1 MIQDLET
8 LSTSGAGNND
18 GIFLTR
24 KDIFDCYDL
33 PWIKVAFKF
42 Q

>member
-24 KDIFDCYDL
+24 QDIFE
-33 PWIKVAFKF
+33 F
-42 Q
+42 